1 MKVMK
6 NNLIINY
13 LSSKRWMM
21 MISLSF
27 IICHLSFSVAQAQP
41 WVKKASKSVFTLKT
55 FDAAGTLLGSAGGVF
70 VGEQGEALSAY
81 EPLRGAARAVVI
93 DAAGKEHPVQLILGV
108 NSTYDVAKLLVD
120 VKKSQPVAV
129 APQAAA
135 QGEAVWLLPYR
146 ATKSALP
153 GTVSKA
159 ETFMDNY
166 TYYTVRMTL
175 PDEGVGLP
183 LLNDQGQLIGLMQQ
197 PAAQGDSLSYAV
209 SAIFADSLKMSG
221 LSINDPAL
229 RAIGIK
235 KALPDDVRQALLTL
249 FVAPS
254 TLDSVACAELVND
267 FILKFPNEQEGYVT
281 RARMAA
287 DGSRYADA
295 DADMQRAVSLGEK
308 QDEAHYNYSRLI
320 YQVLMLHPDSVYEPW
335 TFDKAMA
342 EAEAAYAVQP
352 LPLYRQQQAYILY
365 AQKRFSEAGAIYDQ
379 LYHSDLRSPELFAEA
394 ATCHLM
400 MGDSVQHLAL
410 LDSAVS
416 LFSQPY
422 LKEAAPYI
430 LTRAQARMQA
440 GKYRD
445 AVSDLNDYEKL
456 MAMQV
461 GDQFYYLRFQAE
473 QGGRMFQLALND
485 IAKAISMK
493 PSEELYYAEK
503 ASLEVRVGLYD
514 DAIATARQCIDLVPG
529 YSDGHLFL
537 GLALCLKGDKA
548 EGVKSLQRAR
558 ELGDA
563 QADGLIEKYGK

>member
-1 MKVMK
+1 MK
-6 NNLIINY
+6 NIMIKNY

-27 IICHLSFSVAQAQP
+27 IICHLSLSVAQAQP

-120 VKKSQPVAV
+120 MKKSQPVAV

-159 ETFMDNY
+159 ETFMDDY
-166 TYYTVRMTL
+166 AYYTVRMTL

-365 AQKRFSEAGAIYDQ
+365 AQKRFSEASAIYDQ
-379 LYHSDLRSPELFAEA
+379 LYHSDLRSPELFVEA
-394 ATCHLM
+394 ATCRLM

>member
-1 MKVMK
+1 
-6 NNLIINY
+6 
-13 LSSKRWMM
+13 M

-41 WVKKASKSVFTLKT
+41 WVKKVSKSVFTLKT

-120 VKKSQPVAV
+120 MKKSQPVAV

-159 ETFMDNY
+159 ETFMDDY
-166 TYYTVRMTL
+166 AYYTVRMTL

-365 AQKRFSEAGAIYDQ
+365 TQKRFSEASAIYDQ
-379 LYHSDLRSPELFAEA
+379 LYHSDLRSPELFVEA
-394 ATCHLM
+394 ATCRLM

-445 AVSDLNDYEKL
+445 AVTDLNDYEKL

>member
-1 MKVMK
+1 MK
-6 NNLIINY
+6 NIMIKNY

-27 IICHLSFSVAQAQP
+27 IICHLSLSVAQAQP

-120 VKKSQPVAV
+120 MKKSQPVAV

-159 ETFMDNY
+159 ETFMDDY
-166 TYYTVRMTL
+166 AYYTVRMTL

-365 AQKRFSEAGAIYDQ
+365 AQKRFSEASAIYDQ

-394 ATCHLM
+394 ATCRLM

-537 GLALCLKGDKA
+537 GLALCLKGDKT